1 LRVLLN
7 AVAAKMGGAANYI
20 RNIALELESLAPEH
34 EFICVVPEEQVDT
47 VRGLAR
53 NLQVI
58 AAPVSNDSYL
68 RRLWFDQVTL
78 RRMLRSE
85 RIDVLYSTANF
96 GMLFCPCRQVLL
108 VRNMLYFS
116 PAYEQLLF
124 TAGLKARCENAMRR
138 WLVCR
143 SVKSADTVL
152 TPSRA
157 MLEALLKYCPAARG
171 KTVVN
176 PYGVRPP
183 GAHRATTKPFHE
195 RGSAVTLLFTSLYA
209 EHKNLGT
216 LLRALKEL
224 SNSGV
229 EYRLMTPADP
239 DWQGPR
245 RTATW
250 QYDSQMARDP
260 DLSCHLEFTGVLD
273 GEAIARLYALADVFV
288 YPSTIESFGH
298 PLLEAMAAGLPVV
311 AADAPINRELCA
323 DSAVYFRSHDATDCA
338 RQIRCVIDDP
348 YLADKLIRRG
358 VERSRSFQWREH
370 TVHLIELLAN
380 SHSVLAPES
389 AGSDN
394 VIHER

>member
-1 LRVLLN
+1 MRVLLN
-7 AVAAKMGGAANYI
+7 AVSAKMGGAANYI
-20 RNIALELESLAPEH
+20 RNIACELGSLAPED
-34 EFICVVPEEQVDT
+34 EFIWVVPEEQVDT

-58 AAPVSNDSYL
+58 GTPVSTDSYL

-85 RIDVLYSTANF
+85 RIDVLYSTANL
-96 GMLFCPCRQVLL
+96 GMLACPCRQVLL

-116 PAYEQLLF
+116 PAYEQLLA
-124 TAGLKARCENAMRR
+124 TGGLKARFENAMRR

-143 SVKSADTVL
+143 SVMSANTVL

-157 MLEALLKYCPAARG
+157 MLDALLDRCPAARG
-171 KTVVN
+171 KAVVN

-183 GAHRATTKPFHE
+183 THRATAKPFHE
-195 RGSAVTLLFTSLYA
+195 RGSAVTLLYTSLYA

-216 LLRALKEL
+216 LLRALQEL
-224 SNSGV
+224 TKSGAK
-229 EYRLMTPADP
+229 YRLMTPADP
-239 DWQGPR
+239 GWQGPR

-250 QYDSQMARDP
+250 QQDSQMARDP
-260 DLSCHLEFTGVLD
+260 ELSRHLEFTGVLD

-288 YPSTIESFGH
+288 YPSIIESFGH

-323 DSAVYFRSHDATDCA
+323 DSAVYFNPHDATDCA
-338 RQIRCVIDDP
+338 RQIRSVIEDSR
-348 YLADKLIRRG
+348 LANELIRRG
-358 VERSRSFQWREH
+358 VERSRGFQWREH
-370 TVHLIELLAN
+370 SAHLVAALAN
-380 SHSVLAPES
+380 VGS
-389 AGSDN
+389 ARPRAATGR
-394 VIHER
+394 V

>member
-1 LRVLLN
+1 MRVLIN
-7 AVAAKMGGAANYI
+7 AVSAKMGGAANYI
-20 RNIALELESLAPEH
+20 RNIACELENLAPED
-34 EFICVVPEEQVDT
+34 EFICLVPEEQVDT
-47 VRGLAR
+47 VRGLAQ

-58 AAPVSNDSYL
+58 GTPVSNDSYL

-85 RIDVLYSTANF
+85 RIDVLYSTANL
-96 GMLFCPCRQVLL
+96 GMLACPCRQVLL

-116 PAYEQLLF
+116 PAYEQLLV

-157 MLEALLKYCPAARG
+157 MFDALLDRCPTARD
-171 KTVVN
+171 KAVVN

-183 GAHRATTKPFHE
+183 RARRATTKPFHE
-195 RGSAVTLLFTSLYA
+195 RGSAVTLLYTSLYA

-216 LLRALKEL
+216 LLRALQEL
-224 SNSGV
+224 SRGGV

-239 DWQGPR
+239 DWQGPG

-250 QYDSQMARDP
+250 QRDSQTARDP
-260 DLSCHLEFTGVLD
+260 ELSRHLEFTGVLD
-273 GEAIARLYALADVFV
+273 GEAIARLYALADLFV
-288 YPSTIESFGH
+288 YPSIIESFGH

-323 DSAVYFRSHDATDCA
+323 DSAIYFSPHDATDCA
-338 RQIRCVIDDP
+338 RQIRCVIEDSC
-348 YLADKLIRRG
+348 LANELIRRG
-358 VERSRSFQWREH
+358 VERSRRFQWREH
-370 TVHLIELLAN
+370 GAHLIAVLAN
-380 SHSVLAPES
+380 RNS
-389 AGSDN
+389 ARPRAAAG
-394 VIHER
+394 RK

>member
-7 AVAAKMGGAANYI
+7 AVSAKMGGAANYI
-20 RNIALELESLAPEH
+20 RNIACELESLAPED
-34 EFICVVPEEQVDT
+34 EFICVVPDQQVAA
-47 VRGLAR
+47 VCGLAR
-53 NLQVI
+53 NFQVI
-58 AAPVSNDSYL
+58 GAPASKYSYL

-85 RIDVLYSTANF
+85 RIDVLYSTANL
-96 GMLFCPCRQVLL
+96 GMLACPRRQVLL

-116 PAYEQLLF
+116 PAYEQLL
-124 TAGLKARCENAMRR
+124 TTGGLKARFENAMRR

-157 MLEALLKYCPAARG
+157 MLDALLDRCVAARG

-176 PYGVRPP
+176 PYGVTPQR
-183 GAHRATTKPFHE
+183 ARRATARPFHE
-195 RGSAVTLLFTSLYA
+195 RGSAVTLLYTSLYA

-216 LLRALKEL
+216 LLRALQEL
-224 SNSGV
+224 TKSGAK
-229 EYRLMTPADP
+229 YRLMIPTDP

-250 QYDSQMARDP
+250 QQDSQMARDP
-260 DLSCHLEFTGVLD
+260 ELRRHLEFTGILD

-288 YPSTIESFGH
+288 YPSIIESFGH

-323 DSAVYFRSHDATDCA
+323 DSAIYFSPHDATDCA
-338 RQIRCVIDDP
+338 RQIRCVIENSH
-348 YLADKLIRRG
+348 LASELIRRG
-358 VERSRSFQWREH
+358 VERSRRFQWQKH
-370 TVHLIELLAN
+370 TAHLIAVLAN
-380 SHSVLAPES
+380 RFDTSTRGGWQE
-389 AGSDN
+389 
-394 VIHER
+394 VIP